1 MKKYITFVA
10 VSSLLFCSSC
20 TSFLE
25 ETNPNKIPAS
35 NFYQTEDDIAMA
47 ANGAYAALRGNGYLR
62 ICIYTQMFV
71 RKTPRCRTREQE
83 MGLIINF
90 ITIH

>member
-35 NFYQTEDDIAMA
+35 TSIRPKMTLQW
-47 ANGAYAALRGNGYLR
+47 LR
-62 ICIYTQMFV
+62 MV
-71 RKTPRCRTREQE
+71 RMQ
-83 MGLIINF
+83 L
-90 ITIH
+90 

>member
-25 ETNPNKIPAS
+25 ETGI
-35 NFYQTEDDIAMA
+35 I
-47 ANGAYAALRGNGYLR
+47 R

>member
-35 NFYQTEDDIAMA
+35 IRPKMTLQW
-47 ANGAYAALRGNGYLR
+47 LR
-62 ICIYTQMFV
+62 MV
-71 RKTPRCRTREQE
+71 RMQ
-83 MGLIINF
+83 L
-90 ITIH
+90 